1 MLNINDIQDNAMIHT
16 NDHKTIYLFDPWSYL
31 GPKRRKLLEESWA
44 GTFREHI
51 LPALPVRELARH
63 FSTDMGRPTK
73 ELFTSLGVLILQQM
87 NNLTDNDTV
96 DQLAFNTKWH
106 YALDISGESDEA
118 KYISPKTLWNIR
130 DLVTSHNLE
139 TVLFN
144 QTTDTLAKA
153 FQVDTSKQRLDSVH
167 ICSNMRRLG
176 RIGIFVRSI
185 HTFLVN
191 LKRQHGEI
199 LGTLETEVVERYLPE
214 KALSCFSLVKPSESY
229 KTLRQVSGDLLDLI
243 RRFQDRPEVTSL
255 HSYHTLLRVFKEQ
268 CTITEGSDEQPLEFS
283 LKTPKEISSDS
294 LQNPSDPDA
303 TYDGHKGQG
312 YQAQV
317 METYCDH
324 EDEEIKGK
332 TLNLITHVAVETACA
347 SDVHALIPAIEST
360 KERGLEPEEV
370 LADSLYGS
378 DENSAAAKE
387 MGVDVVSPVMGSS
400 REDKIP
406 LSDFQQSD
414 KGKIVACP
422 QGCAPVKIK
431 AKNHRNNVAF
441 DSTCCNQCPQVGACP
456 VKPGRKYHYLR
467 YDDKALRSAARR
479 VKEQTD
485 EFKKRYRWRSG
496 IEATMSYWDRKMEVK
511 QLRVRGM
518 GAVRFAVVLK
528 AIGINILRATAVLIA
543 IGLLGQG
550 AFTYVHTVLGQII
563 LVFKEQF
570 GTRWAQLSE
579 ILAPLPHTCDFEH
592 KIPA

>member
-1 MLNINDIQDNAMIHT
+1 MIHT
-16 NDHKTIYLFDPWSYL
+16 HDHKTAYLFDPWSYL
-31 GPKRRKLLEESWA
+31 GPKRRKLLDESWA

-63 FSTDMGRPTK
+63 FSADAGRPTK
-73 ELFTSLGVLILQQM
+73 ELFTALGVLILQQM
-87 NNLTDNDTV
+87 NDLTDNDTV

-106 YALDISGESDEA
+106 YGLDISGESDEA
-118 KYISPKTLWNIR
+118 KYISPKTLWNLR
-130 DLVTSHNLE
+130 DLVTSHKLE

-144 QTTDTLAKA
+144 QTTDALAKA

-185 HTFLVN
+185 HAFLVN
-191 LKRQHGEI
+191 LKRQQGEI
-199 LGTLETEVVERYLPE
+199 FGTLETEIVERYLPE
-214 KALSCFSLVKPSESY
+214 KALSCFSLVKPSESH
-229 KTLRQVSGDLLDLI
+229 KTLLQVSGDLVDFI
-243 RRFQDRPEVTSL
+243 RRFQDSPEVTSL

-268 CTITEGSDEQPLEFS
+268 CTITEGSDNEPLEVS
-283 LKTPKEISSDS
+283 LKAPKEVSADS

-317 METYCDH
+317 METYGDH

-332 TLNLITHVAVETACA
+332 TLNLITHVTVETACA

-378 DENSAAAKE
+378 DENSAEAKE
-387 MGVDVVSPVMGSS
+387 RGVEVVSPVMGSS
-400 REDKIP
+400 REDRIP

-414 KGKIVACP
+414 NGKIVACP
-422 QGCAPVKIK
+422 QGYAPVKIK
-431 AKNHRNNVAF
+431 AKNHKNNVAF
-441 DSTCCNQCPQVGACP
+441 DSTCCNQCPQAGACP

-467 YDDKALRSAARR
+467 YDDKAMRSATRR

-485 EFKKRYRWRSG
+485 EFKDRYRWRSG
-496 IEATMSYWDRKMEVK
+496 IEATMSYWDRKMGVK
-511 QLRVRGM
+511 HLRVRGM
-518 GAVRFAVVLK
+518 GAVCFSVVLK
-528 AIGINILRATAVLIA
+528 AIGINILRATAVRIA
-543 IGLLGQG
+543 QGLSGQ
-550 AFTYVHTVLGQII
+550 AACTHVQTLFGQIM
-563 LVFKEQF
+563 LVFKERF
-570 GTRWAQLSE
+570 GAYWAQLFE
-579 ILAPLPHTCDFEH
+579 ILAPSSHTCDFEL
-592 KIPA
+592 KIAA